1 MRDTDPTARIA
12 PHALRAIYVHGP
24 GWLRE
29 VADASRGDVQG
40 VAIKLDVSTDP
51 EGVALTEA
59 EWTEVAPGRWRD
71 PYTRQVFM
79 TCEAL
84 KRVEKDSKDK
94 SERTKE
100 TNREPCAV

>member
-1 MRDTDPTARIA
+1 MRDTDPSARIA

-59 EWTEVAPGRWRD
+59 EWTEVSPGRWRD
-71 PYTRQVFM
+71 PYTRIVLS
-79 TCEAL
+79 TREAL
-84 KRVEKDSKDK
+84 DRLAKDNRGNTA
-94 SERTKE
+94 EETRT
-100 TNREPCAV
+100 